1 MISVFP
7 CVIICLVQ
15 EACIFFKG
23 GIFLNRKTKI
33 TTERLKIMQEK
44 LADYMSAKKTFDA
57 RIIENEKWFKSEH
70 WQIISNENQQDI
82 REPITAFL
90 FNAIANKHAEIMDSF
105 PSPNIL
111 AREQND
117 EKEAELLSKIIP
129 FQLEHSGF
137 RKIYN
142 RVVWN
147 KLKNGTGVYGVFFN
161 PSLNNGEGDID
172 IRKLDLLN
180 LFWEPGVEDIQDSE
194 YFFIINMVPNKVL
207 KRQYKLSENHLTYSG
222 LLSLK
227 SRDENQDDSDKS
239 MVVDCYYKKLL
250 ENGKTIVHLTK
261 FTGDTILDSSEDHAT
276 TDETGMYNHGKYPV
290 IFDPLYPLE
299 GSPCG
304 FGMIDIAK
312 NPQAYIDKL
321 DYIISKNAMISG
333 KIRWLLREGGGIN
346 ENELLDLSKDV
357 IHTSGSIRDDSVRE
371 FQANPLDSYII
382 AHRNNKIAELK
393 EVLGNRDF
401 NQGSTYG
408 GVTAYG
414 AIVALQEAGSKLT
427 RDIIT
432 SGYECYS
439 ELIYMCIEL
448 VRQFFDNERCYR
460 ITGNDGEIKYIK
472 YSNRAITCKGK
483 LSAPVFDV
491 KVRAEK
497 TNPFSQVSQNQSV
510 LDFYKMGMFKPENAD
525 QAIMALD
532 LMTFEGKEKLIKQLK
547 EAKNTP
553 SPLSDI

>member
-1 MISVFP
+1 MN
-7 CVIICLVQ
+7 
-15 EACIFFKG
+15 K
-23 GIFLNRKTKI
+23 KTKI
-33 TTERLKIMQEK
+33 TTDRLKIMQEK
-44 LADYMSAKKTFDA
+44 LADYMSAKKTLDA
-57 RIIENEKWFKSEH
+57 RIVENEKWFKSEH

-117 EKEAELLSKIIP
+117 ENEAELLTKIIP
-129 FQLEHSGF
+129 FQLEQSGF
-137 RKIYN
+137 RKVYN
-142 RVVWN
+142 RVMWN
-147 KLKNGTGVYGVFFN
+147 KLKNGTGAYGVFFN
-161 PSLNNGEGDID
+161 PSINNGEGDID

-180 LFWEPGVEDIQDSE
+180 LFWEPGIEDIQDSE

-207 KRQYKLSENHLTYSG
+207 RRQYKLSDSDLTYTG
-222 LLSLK
+222 LLTLK
-227 SRDENQDDSDKS
+227 SRDDNQDNSDKS
-239 MVVDCYYKKLL
+239 MVVDCYYKKVL
-250 ENGKTIVHLTK
+250 ESGKTVVHLTK
-261 FTGDTILDSSEDHAT
+261 FTGDTVLDSSEDRPAT
-276 TDETGMYNHGKYPV
+276 SENGMYNHGKYPV
-290 IFDPLYPLE
+290 ILDPLYPIE

-304 FGMIDIAK
+304 FGMIDLAK

-333 KIRWLLREGGGIN
+333 KVRWLLREGSGIN

-357 IHTSGSIRDDSVRE
+357 IHTAGSIRDDSVKE

-382 AHRNNKIAELK
+382 HHRNNKIAELK

-427 RDIIT
+427 RDIIN
-432 SGYECYS
+432 SGYDCYS

-460 ITGNDGEIKYIK
+460 ITGKNGDAEYIRYTNRGILNND
-472 YSNRAITCKGK
+472 K
-483 LSAPVFDV
+483 LSAPIFDV
-491 KVRAEK
+491 KVQAEK
-497 TNPFSQVSQNQSV
+497 NNPFSRVSQNQTII
-510 LDFYKMGMFKPENAD
+510 DFYKMGMFRPENAD
-525 QAIMALD
+525 QAIMALE
-532 LMTFEGKEKLIKQLK
+532 LMTFEGKEKLIGGLK
-547 EAKNTP
+547 ELKKSAKNSTLPIP
-553 SPLSDI
+553 SM

>member
-1 MISVFP
+1 MN
-7 CVIICLVQ
+7 
-15 EACIFFKG
+15 K
-23 GIFLNRKTKI
+23 KTKI
-33 TTERLKIMQEK
+33 TQDRLKIMQDR
-44 LADYMSAKKTFDA
+44 LADYMSAKRSYDA
-57 RIIENEKWFKSEH
+57 RITENEKWFKSEH
-70 WQIISNENQQDI
+70 WQLISNENQQDI

-117 EKEAELLSKIIP
+117 ENEAELLSKIIP
-129 FQLEHSGF
+129 FQLEQTGF
-137 RKIYN
+137 RKVYS
-142 RVVWN
+142 RVMWN
-147 KLKNGTGVYGVFFN
+147 KLKNGTGAYGVFFN
-161 PSLNNGEGDID
+161 PSLHNGEGDID

-207 KRQYKLSENHLTYSG
+207 LKKYKITESDLTYSG
-222 LLSLK
+222 MLTLK
-227 SRDENQDDSDKS
+227 SRDENRDYSDKS

-250 ENGKTIVHLTK
+250 ENGKCAVHLTK
-261 FTGDTILDSSEDHAT
+261 FTGNTILDSSEDHPT
-276 TDETGMYNHGKYPV
+276 TENTGMYQHGKYPV
-290 IFDPLYPLE
+290 IFDPLYPIE

-304 FGMIDIAK
+304 FGMIDLAK

-333 KIRWLLREGGGIN
+333 KVRWLLREGSGIN
-346 ENELLDLSKDV
+346 ENELMDLSKDV
-357 IHTSGSIRDDSVRE
+357 IHTAGSIRDDSVKE

-427 RDIIT
+427 RDIIN
-432 SGYECYS
+432 SGYDVYTDM
-439 ELIYMCIEL
+439 IYMCIEL
-448 VRQFFDNERCYR
+448 IKQFFDSERCYR
-460 ITGNDGEIKYIK
+460 ITGNDGNTEYIR
-472 YSNRAITCKGK
+472 YSNKKISDNRNSFTPI
-483 LSAPVFDV
+483 FDV
-491 KVRAEK
+491 KVQAEK
-497 TNPFSQVSQNQSV
+497 TNPFSRVSQNQMI
-510 LDFYKMGMFKPENAD
+510 LDFYKMGMFRPENAK
-525 QAIMALD
+525 QSVMALE
-532 LMTFEGKEKLIKQLK
+532 LMTFEGKDKLISSLK
-547 EAKNTP
+547 ELMNKAP
-553 SPLSDI
+553 MQLPGLPQL